1 MASGLQPV
9 LMVHALEAMNDLL
22 HTQTHTT
29 KWDKIRF
36 YLAIT
41 FNVYLFVCFGNITL
55 IALQFWGVVDIS
67 MGTVWLYVNIM
78 IKIHIKTPGAL
89 TNSAAK

>member
-22 HTQTHTT
+22 RTQTHTT

-78 IKIHIKTPGAL
+78 IKIHIKNPLGL
-89 TNSAAK
+89 